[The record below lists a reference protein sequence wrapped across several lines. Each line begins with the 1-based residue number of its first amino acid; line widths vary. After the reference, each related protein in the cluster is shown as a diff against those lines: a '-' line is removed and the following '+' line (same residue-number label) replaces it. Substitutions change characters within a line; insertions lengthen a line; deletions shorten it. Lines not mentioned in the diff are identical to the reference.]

1 MTIGNAERMRELV
14 AAFNGR
20 DLATTAAALDEYVV
34 FDARELR
41 VAELQTVYQGKQG
54 VAGFW
59 RQWLPMWKSLDAAIL
74 WIEEIGD
81 HVLMWI
87 RQTHVGRESGAE
99 ATVEYGWDV
108 TFRHGKI
115 IRVSFF
121 NDEDTARRELSG
133 LDLR

>member
-1 MTIGNAERMRELV
+1 MTTGNAERMRQLV
-14 AAFNGR
+14 AAFNDR
-20 DLATTAAALDEYVV
+20 ELATTAVALDEYVV

-41 VAELQTVYQGKQG
+41 VAELQRVYQGTEA
-54 VAGFW
+54 VADFW
-59 RQWLPMWKSLDAAIL
+59 RQWLPMWQSLTSEIL

-87 RQTHVGRESGAE
+87 RQNHVGRESGAE

-108 TFRHGKI
+108 TFRYGKI

-121 NDEDTARRELSG
+121 NDEAARPRA
-133 LDLR
+133 